1 MIIQKMTQKQAN
13 SYEITLDDQ
22 RSLIVSE
29 SVLVKFRL
37 LKGKEVDESLLAEI
51 KKESSY
57 DIGLQ
62 QALTYLGY
70 QLRTQ
75 KEIETY
81 LKDKKISSL
90 NIQKICHYLKNQRLI
105 DDVQYAK
112 SYLQTA
118 LRLNDKGPLVIA
130 NKLKVKGITDEIIEE
145 VLPLYT
151 KEQQIKIAKKT
162 AEKILKRQSN
172 QSYFQILQK
181 CKLSLVQKGFS
192 YVVVDEAMQQ
202 IDLSVDDEA
211 EYDKLV
217 KEAEKSIHR
226 IKGKN
231 DYEKKQKF
239 KQKLYQKGFDL
250 SLIQQYIDEEWLDE

>member
-1 MIIQKMTQKQAN
+1 MIIQKMTQKRAK

-22 RSLIVSE
+22 RTFIVSE
-29 SVLVKFRL
+29 DVLVKFRL

-51 KKESSY
+51 KKASAY

-62 QALTYLGY
+62 QALNYLSY
-70 QLRTQ
+70 QLRTE
-75 KEIETY
+75 KEIAAY
-81 LKDKKISSL
+81 LKEKEIGAED
-90 NIQKICHYLKNQRLI
+90 IQKICQYLKNQRLI

-118 LRLNDKGPLVIA
+118 LRLNDKGPTVIA
-130 NKLKVKGITDEIIEE
+130 NKLKAKGIADNIIEE

-151 KEQQIKIAKKT
+151 KEQQIEIAKKA
-162 AEKILKRQSN
+162 AEKMLKRQSN
-172 QSYFQILQK
+172 QSHYQILQK

-192 YVVVDEAMQQ
+192 YAVVDEAMQQ
-202 IDLSVDDEA
+202 IEVEVDEEA
-211 EYDKLV
+211 EYAKLV
-217 KEAEKSIHR
+217 KEAEKIIHR

-231 DYEKKQKF
+231 EYEKKQKF